1 MAREEDKEVEF
12 GQTAQS
18 PFHLLAQGRL
28 ALPPPNKPSRTLRPL
43 PTLGRSSPHH
53 LRRSAGSD
61 TNVMGRTLV
70 RTSKSSQTHFLVD
83 LSGNCSCVLFGIV
96 SVVLGVFQV
105 WISWCSW
112 GGNETRACRI
122 GKIASDKAGSQPTG
136 VEISNET
143 TGTVAARSVFTWVA

>member
-83 LSGNCSCVLFGIV
+83 LSGNCSCGFVWNRERCAGRLSGLDF
-96 SVVLGVFQV
+96 VVLVG
-105 WISWCSW
+105 W
-112 GGNETRACRI
+112 
-122 GKIASDKAGSQPTG
+122 K
-136 VEISNET
+136 
-143 TGTVAARSVFTWVA
+143 